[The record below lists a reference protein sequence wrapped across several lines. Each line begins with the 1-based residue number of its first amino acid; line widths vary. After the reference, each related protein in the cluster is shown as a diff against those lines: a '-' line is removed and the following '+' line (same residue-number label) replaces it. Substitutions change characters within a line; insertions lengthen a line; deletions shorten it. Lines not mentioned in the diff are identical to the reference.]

1 MTDPVASATVARVT
15 AEDVA
20 AWEDPP
26 RAARS
31 AAAPVLAVEG
41 FAGPLD
47 WLLELARAKKLDLAK
62 LSIAALIEAF
72 ATAMQAGL
80 AGRDTDRIGHWAVWT
95 VMAATLTELWSRL
108 LLPANSPEAKAA
120 QAEAE
125 ALRQQLLNRAR
136 MRSAADWLE
145 RRPQLG
151 RDVFARGRPEISL
164 GGGGGAGDLT
174 ELLRAC
180 LVALRVPEALAET
193 YRPRPPPL
201 WRVTDAL
208 VRLDQLLGELPDGSP
223 LPAFLP
229 AIGGEDPGRT
239 LRCRAAVS
247 STLIAGLERA
257 RDGAL
262 TLDQAAAWTPILVRR
277 LDGRE
282 VDLAALIHG
291 SPPGGRRTRQKR
303 VGHRCPT
310 RCFHRDLR
318 SNMAGAGGC

>member
-1 MTDPVASATVARVT
+1 MTDPIASATAARVT
-15 AEDVA
+15 AEEVA
-20 AWEDPP
+20 AWEDKP

-31 AAAPVLAVEG
+31 DAAPVLAVEG

-47 WLLELARAKKLDLAK
+47 WLLEMARAKKLDLAK

-80 AGRDTDRIGHWAVWT
+80 ASRDAARIGHWAVWT

-151 RDVFARGRPEISL
+151 RDVFARGRPEL
-164 GGGGGAGDLT
+164 HLCGGGAGDLT

-180 LVALRVPEALAET
+180 LVALRVPEAVAES
-193 YRPRPPPL
+193 YRPRSPPL

-208 VRLDQLLGELPDGSP
+208 ARMDQLLAELPDGSP
-223 LPAFLP
+223 LTAFLP

-262 TLDQAAAWTPILVRR
+262 ALDQAAAWTPILVRR
-277 LDGRE
+277 LDRRE
-282 VDLAALIHG
+282 VDPVAEP
-291 SPPGGRRTRQKR
+291 S
-303 VGHRCPT
+303 V
-310 RCFHRDLR
+310 
-318 SNMAGAGGC
+318 

>member
-1 MTDPVASATVARVT
+1 MTDPVAGATAARVT
-15 AEDVA
+15 AEEVA
-20 AWEDPP
+20 AWEDKP

-31 AAAPVLAVEG
+31 AAAPVLSVES

-80 AGRDTDRIGHWAVWT
+80 AGRDSARIGHWAVWT

-151 RDVFARGRPEISL
+151 RDVFARGRPELHL
-164 GGGGGAGDLT
+164 GAGAGDLT

-180 LVALRVPEALAET
+180 LVALRVPEAVAEI

-201 WRVTDAL
+201 WRVPDAL
-208 VRLDQLLGELPDGSP
+208 ARLDQLLGELPDGSP
-223 LPAFLP
+223 LTAFLP
-229 AIGGEDPGRT
+229 AIGGEDPGQA

-277 LDGRE
+277 VDGRE
-282 VDLAALIHG
+282 ID
-291 SPPGGRRTRQKR
+291 P
-303 VGHRCPT
+303 VGEA
-310 RCFHRDLR
+310 
-318 SNMAGAGGC
+318 SV

>member
-20 AWEDPP
+20 AWEDQP

-31 AAAPVLAVEG
+31 DAAPVLSVEG

-47 WLLELARAKKLDLAK
+47 WLLELASAKKLDLAK

-72 ATAMQAGL
+72 VTAMQAGL
-80 AGRDTDRIGHWAVWT
+80 AGRDTARIGHWAVWT

-151 RDVFARGRPEISL
+151 RDVFGRGRPELHL
-164 GGGGGAGDLT
+164 GGAAGDLT

-180 LVALRVPEALAET
+180 LVALRVPEAVAEI

-201 WRVTDAL
+201 WRVPDAL
-208 VRLDQLLGELPDGSP
+208 ARMDTLLGELPDGSP
-223 LPAFLP
+223 LTAFLP
-229 AIGGEDPGRT
+229 AIGGEDSGRT

-262 TLDQAAAWTPILVRR
+262 ALDQAAAWTPILVRR
-277 LDGRE
+277 LDCRE
-282 VDLAALIHG
+282 VD
-291 SPPGGRRTRQKR
+291 P
-303 VGHRCPT
+303 VGE
-310 RCFHRDLR
+310 
-318 SNMAGAGGC
+318 AGA

>member
-15 AEDVA
+15 AEEVA

-31 AAAPVLAVEG
+31 AAAPVLSVEG

-62 LSIAALIEAF
+62 LSIAALVEAF

-80 AGRDTDRIGHWAVWT
+80 AGRDTARIGHWAVWT

-151 RDVFARGRPEISL
+151 RDVFARGRPELHL
-164 GGGGGAGDLT
+164 GAGAGDLT

-180 LVALRVPEALAET
+180 LVALRVPEAVAEI
-193 YRPRPPPL
+193 YRPRPPPH

-208 VRLDQLLGELPDGSP
+208 ARLDTLLGELPDGSP
-223 LPAFLP
+223 LAAFLP

-262 TLDQAAAWTPILVRR
+262 ALDQAAAWTPILVRR

-282 VDLAALIHG
+282 VD
-291 SPPGGRRTRQKR
+291 P
-303 VGHRCPT
+303 VGEA
-310 RCFHRDLR
+310 
-318 SNMAGAGGC
+318 SA

>member
-1 MTDPVASATVARVT
+1 MTDPVASATAARVT
-15 AEDVA
+15 AAEVA

-31 AAAPVLAVEG
+31 DAAPVLAVEG

-80 AGRDTDRIGHWAVWT
+80 AGRDAARIGHWAVWT

-151 RDVFARGRPEISL
+151 RDVFARGRPEL
-164 GGGGGAGDLT
+164 VLGGGGAGDLT

-180 LVALRVPEALAET
+180 LVALRVPEAVAET
-193 YRPRPPPL
+193 YCPRPPSL

-208 VRLDQLLGELPDGSP
+208 PRLDRLLGELPDGSP
-223 LPAFLP
+223 LTAFLP

-277 LDGRE
+277 VNHDE
-282 VDLAALIHG
+282 VDPVEEP
-291 SPPGGRRTRQKR
+291 S
-303 VGHRCPT
+303 V
-310 RCFHRDLR
+310 
-318 SNMAGAGGC
+318 